1 MNLIK
6 LKQSKEQVVFDKLT
20 SISADIRDS
29 IELLRTFFKEYLNG
43 NDDQTHLIFTR
54 IKSISDRAAAIRE
67 EIVSLLYGEPFLPDF
82 KETML
87 NLTRALNDVMKA
99 LKDSARSLM
108 IRRVN
113 PAMLMKIREQT
124 LSYLAVITEASARL
138 VLMISYLST
147 NVEEAIRISKEIQGL
162 ERQGDEIKDAILMAV
177 YGQEAM
183 DSISVMQLRDF
194 ILFLDNI
201 LDGMEEASLHVE
213 TFYITMKS

>member
-1 MNLIK
+1 MIK

-20 SISADIRDS
+20 SISADIRES

-54 IKSISDRAAAIRE
+54 IKSISDRAAATRE

-108 IRRVN
+108 VRRIN

-138 VLMISYLST
+138 ALMISYLST
-147 NVEEAIRISKEIQGL
+147 NVDEAIRISKEIQGL
-162 ERQGDEIKDAILMAV
+162 ERQGDEIKDAILRAV

-213 TFYITMKS
+213 MFYITMKS

>member
-1 MNLIK
+1 
-6 LKQSKEQVVFDKLT
+6 
-20 SISADIRDS
+20 
-29 IELLRTFFKEYLNG
+29 
-43 NDDQTHLIFTR
+43 
-54 IKSISDRAAAIRE
+54 
-67 EIVSLLYGEPFLPDF
+67 
-82 KETML
+82 ML

-213 TFYITMKS
+213 MFYITMKS

>member
-87 NLTRALNDVMKA
+87 NLTRALNDVIKA

-177 YGQEAM
+177 YGQEAT

>member
-1 MNLIK
+1 LIK

-213 TFYITMKS
+213 MFYITMKS

>member
-20 SISADIRDS
+20 SISADIRES

-54 IKSISDRAAAIRE
+54 IKSISDRAATTRE

-108 IRRVN
+108 IRRIN

-147 NVEEAIRISKEIQGL
+147 NVDEAIRISKEIQGL
-162 ERQGDEIKDAILMAV
+162 ERQGDEIKDAILRAV

-213 TFYITMKS
+213 MFYITMKS

>member
-1 MNLIK
+1 MIK

-54 IKSISDRAAAIRE
+54 IKSISDRAAATRE
-67 EIVSLLYGEPFLPDF
+67 EIVSFLYGEPFLPDF

-113 PAMLMKIREQT
+113 PAILMKIREQT

-147 NVEEAIRISKEIQGL
+147 NVEEAIRVSKEIQGL

>member
-87 NLTRALNDVMKA
+87 NLTRALNDVIKA

-138 VLMISYLST
+138 VLMISYLSA

>member
-87 NLTRALNDVMKA
+87 NLTRALNDVIKA

>member
-1 MNLIK
+1 MIK

-87 NLTRALNDVMKA
+87 NLTRALNDVIKA

-162 ERQGDEIKDAILMAV
+162 ERQGDEIKDALLMAV

>member
-43 NDDQTHLIFTR
+43 NDDQTHIIFTR

-87 NLTRALNDVMKA
+87 NLTRALNDVIKA

-113 PAMLMKIREQT
+113 PEMLMKIREQT

-138 VLMISYLST
+138 VLMISYLNT

-162 ERQGDEIKDAILMAV
+162 ERQGDEIKDALLMAV

>member
-20 SISADIRDS
+20 SISADIRES

-54 IKSISDRAAAIRE
+54 IKSISDRAAATRE

-108 IRRVN
+108 VRRIN

-138 VLMISYLST
+138 ALMISYLST
-147 NVEEAIRISKEIQGL
+147 NVDEAIRISKEIQGL
-162 ERQGDEIKDAILMAV
+162 ERQGDEIKDAILRAV

-213 TFYITMKS
+213 MFYITMKS

>member
-54 IKSISDRAAAIRE
+54 IKSISDRAAATRE

-147 NVEEAIRISKEIQGL
+147 NVEEAIRVSKEIQGL

>member
-54 IKSISDRAAAIRE
+54 IKSISDRAAATRE